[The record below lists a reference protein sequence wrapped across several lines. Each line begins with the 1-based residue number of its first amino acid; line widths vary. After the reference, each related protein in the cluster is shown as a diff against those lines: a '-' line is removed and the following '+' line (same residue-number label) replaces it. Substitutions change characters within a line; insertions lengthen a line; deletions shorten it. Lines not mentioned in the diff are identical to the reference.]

1 MRHVARR
8 SKPVDYFFRAE
19 YDHRR
24 RWQYY
29 LVLGLFLPPALGRPP
44 KVALD
49 AARGSV
55 NPLAVVFTVVWSGIL
70 LTCCSKLLYRVLLAP
85 RSNVS
90 VSTEGIAIDRR
101 FWHWNEIASV
111 ETRAFSNGTWLFFLV
126 KAPFGLT
133 FARGIPGTE
142 RLDSTKLNELES
154 AMLSCMR
161 KTA

>member
-1 MRHVARR
+1 MRHVAQR
-8 SKPVDYFFRAE
+8 SKPVDYLFRAE

-24 RWQYY
+24 SWGHY
-29 LVLGLFLPPALGRPP
+29 LVLGLFLPPALGLPL

-49 AARGSV
+49 VAHGTV
-55 NPLAVVFTVVWSGIL
+55 DPLAIVFTVVWSGIM
-70 LTCCSKLLYRVLLAP
+70 LTCCSKLLYRILLAP

-101 FWHWNEIASV
+101 FWSWNEIASV

-142 RLDSTKLNELES
+142 RLDSAKLNELES
-154 AMLSCMR
+154 KMLSCMR
-161 KTA
+161 KAA